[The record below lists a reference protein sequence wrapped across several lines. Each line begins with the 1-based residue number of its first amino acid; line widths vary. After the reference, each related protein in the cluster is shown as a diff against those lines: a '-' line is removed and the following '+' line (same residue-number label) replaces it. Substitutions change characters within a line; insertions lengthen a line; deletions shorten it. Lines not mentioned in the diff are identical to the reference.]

1 MSTAGLLN
9 RYVWFVTTIYNR
21 GPISLADLQLR
32 YESHFGRGEE
42 LGERTFHRYTDAV
55 EELFDIEIKYDR
67 TRRGYVVADRE
78 GIDNMGM
85 RKWLLQ
91 TFSVNSVLHESQE
104 LKNRILLENVPSGQQ
119 HLTTIVDA
127 MREGVKLSMTYQ
139 SFSAEKPST
148 FDVEPWCVKLFKQRW
163 YMLGKSEKYS
173 EPRIYALD
181 RIKALETTERK
192 FKIPKKFD
200 AEKFFGD
207 YYGIIIGDEDF
218 DVEPVALKVDA
229 WQSNYLRTLPL
240 HHTQVEVERNDEYS
254 IFEYHLCPSF
264 DFRQKLMSM
273 GGSVSVIAPTDL
285 VLMMRDEAQFAIDNY
300 IAPNTGKTYKFKI
313 YKNKSL

>member
-21 GPISLADLQLR
+21 GPISLADMQHR

-55 EELFDIEIKYDR
+55 EELFDIEINYDR
-67 TRRGYVVADRE
+67 VRRGYVVADRE

-104 LKNRILLENVPSGQQ
+104 LKNRILLEDVPSGQQ

-127 MREGVKLSMTYQ
+127 MREGVKLSMAYQ
-139 SFSAEKPST
+139 SFGAGKPST
-148 FDVEPWCVKLFKQRW
+148 FDVEPWCVKLFEQRW
-163 YMLGKSEKYS
+163 YMLGMSDKL
-173 EPRIYALD
+173 RIHALD
-181 RIKALETTERK
+181 RIKSLEPTEHR
-192 FKIPKKFD
+192 FKMPKKFN
-200 AEKFFGD
+200 AEEFFKD
-207 YYGIIIGDEDF
+207 YYGIIINDEDF
-218 DVEPVALKVDA
+218 DVEPVALRVNA

-240 HHTQVEVERNDEYS
+240 HHTQTEVERNDEYS
-254 IFEYHLCPSF
+254 IFEYRLCPSF
-264 DFRQKLMSM
+264 DFRQKLLSM
-273 GGSVSVIAPTDL
+273 GDSVGVLAPVLLKDMLRTKAEKTANNNASAGMGSQYHFKV
-285 VLMMRDEAQFAIDNY
+285 
-300 IAPNTGKTYKFKI
+300 YKK
-313 YKNKSL
+313 

>member
-21 GPISLADLQLR
+21 GPISLADLQHR

-42 LGERTFHRYTDAV
+42 LSERTFHRYTDAV

-67 TRRGYVVADRE
+67 VSRGYVVVDRE

-104 LKNRILLENVPSGQQ
+104 LKNRILLEEVPSGQQ

-127 MREGVKLSMTYQ
+127 MREGVALSMTYH
-139 SFSAEKPST
+139 SFHREEPST
-148 FDVEPWCVKLFKQRW
+148 FEVEPYCVKLFEQRW
-163 YMLGKSEKYS
+163 YMLGKSEGYD
-173 EPRIYALD
+173 ELRLYALD
-181 RIKALETTERK
+181 RINALEPTERK
-192 FKIPKKFD
+192 FKLPKKFN
-200 AEKFFGD
+200 AEEFFKD

-218 DVEPVALKVDA
+218 DVEPVVLKVDA
-229 WQSNYLRTLPL
+229 WQSNYLRSLPL
-240 HHTQVEVERNDEYS
+240 HHSQREVERNEEYS
-254 IFEYHLCPSF
+254 IFEYRLCPSF
-264 DFRQKLMSM
+264 DFRQKLLSMSET
-273 GGSVSVIAPTDL
+273 VEVLAPQL
-285 VLMMRDEAQFAIDNY
+285 LRDNIFERVGYMSENY
-300 IAPNTGKTYKFKI
+300 NKENKEYKFRGHTKQ
-313 YKNKSL
+313 K